1 MTTDKLDARKLG
13 MLAVIL
19 EPKAK
24 APPSEVLQ
32 KLQEIVRARAAFVA
46 QRTAHLNQ
54 LEAAR
59 TASLKQQIRHPIKR
73 LSPPLQA

>member
-1 MTTDKLDARKLG
+1 

-32 KLQEIVRARAAFVA
+32 KLQEIVRGRAAFVA

-54 LEAAR
+54 PEAAR
-59 TASLKQQIRHPIKR
+59 TAILKQQIRHPIKR